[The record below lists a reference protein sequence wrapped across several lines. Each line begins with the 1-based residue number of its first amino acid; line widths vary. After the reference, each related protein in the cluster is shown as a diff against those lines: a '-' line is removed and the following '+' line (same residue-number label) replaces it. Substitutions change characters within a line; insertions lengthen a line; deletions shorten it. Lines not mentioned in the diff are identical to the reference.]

1 MSITQVQEHA
11 ATALAKGTNLTHRA
25 ALVTSYRFPFL
36 HSNFI
41 QIKSDQKETKLTSR
55 TVTKKS
61 LNKSEYA
68 RKKSV
73 LLDIKCRDMSGWGG
87 GGYDSK
93 HEVCFLVI
101 CESTDFFLKKGGRT
115 VHSLLW
121 TAFSASLLNWI
132 NMVWKPKGG
141 TNISRSVVIIIII
154 KIIVIIIIIIIIMPR
169 RFWVLLNIHKSL

>member
-1 MSITQVQEHA
+1 MPSLNKNKIKIKKNLPVSITQVQEHA

-73 LLDIKCRDMSGWGG
+73 LLDIKCRDMSGGCGG
-87 GGYDSK
+87 GVTTLNMKCVFLSYVSRLIFFKKRGANCTFSPLDCIF
-93 HEVCFLVI
+93 CFL
-101 CESTDFFLKKGGRT
+101 
-115 VHSLLW
+115 
-121 TAFSASLLNWI
+121 
-132 NMVWKPKGG
+132 
-141 TNISRSVVIIIII
+141 I
-154 KIIVIIIIIIIIMPR
+154 K
-169 RFWVLLNIHKSL
+169 LD

>member
-73 LLDIKCRDMSGWGG
+73 LLDIKCRDMSGGWG

-101 CESTDFFLKKGGRT
+101 CESTDFF
-115 VHSLLW
+115 
-121 TAFSASLLNWI
+121 
-132 NMVWKPKGG
+132 
-141 TNISRSVVIIIII
+141 
-154 KIIVIIIIIIIIMPR
+154 
-169 RFWVLLNIHKSL
+169 

>member
-73 LLDIKCRDMSGWGG
+73 LLDIKCRDMSGGGVGG
-87 GGYDSK
+87 GTTLNMK
-93 HEVCFLVI
+93 CVFLSYVSRLI
-101 CESTDFFLKKGGRT
+101 FLKKRGRT

-154 KIIVIIIIIIIIMPR
+154 KIIIIIMP
-169 RFWVLLNIHKSL
+169 I

>member
-73 LLDIKCRDMSGWGG
+73 LLDIKCRDMSGVGGGG

-101 CESTDFFLKKGGRT
+101 CESTDFFKKKGGELYILSSGL
-115 VHSLLW
+115 HFLL
-121 TAFSASLLNWI
+121 
-132 NMVWKPKGG
+132 PY
-141 TNISRSVVIIIII
+141 
-154 KIIVIIIIIIIIMPR
+154 
-169 RFWVLLNIHKSL
+169 